1 MTKQI
6 VIGSKTVE
14 LLANAATPYY
24 YTQIFGEEFF
34 EIISGET
41 SDGKAAVVFQKLAY
55 VMSCQAAGT
64 IKKASKDDFLSWLED
79 FEPMDLTEAI
89 GDIANVYYG
98 TLKSNIAPK

>member
-14 LLANAATPYY
+14 MLANAATPYY

-34 EIISGET
+34 DIVSGET
-41 SDGKAAVVFQKLAY
+41 TDGKATAVFQQLAY
-55 VMSCQAAGT
+55 VMFCQAAET
-64 IKKASKDDFLSWLED
+64 VKKASKDGFFDWLED

-89 GDIANVYYG
+89 GEIANVYYG
-98 TLKSNIAPK
+98 TQQSKVAPK